1 MEEKLNKLYT
11 DPSQPGS
18 FTGQSSF
25 FKALKNKNIK
35 RRAVKDFLAKLESYT
50 LHKPKRKN
58 FLRKRVVVPFINH
71 TFQADLVDVSNIK
84 DENDGYCFILTC
96 IDVFSK
102 KAWALPLKNK
112 SGKIVLEAF
121 RKIVSDTKPLRLQVD
136 KGSEFYN
143 KEFLNYCKSNNI
155 RIYSTNSELK
165 ACVVERFNRTLK
177 EKMYRYFTHMDSK
190 KYIDVLDE
198 FLISY
203 NNTYHRSIKRTPN
216 QVNKAD
222 EAEIFLNLY
231 KYRKEDGN
239 KEPINLKFEIGN
251 KVRISKIKKTF
262 EKGYLPNFTIEIFII
277 DKILPSHPPT
287 YIIKDLLGEEIE
299 GTFYETELQ
308 KVLEDVEPVYRIE
321 KIIQKKKVK
330 NNTKYL
336 VKWLGYPDKFNS
348 WIEEKDLK

>member
-1 MEEKLNKLYT
+1 
-11 DPSQPGS
+11 
-18 FTGQSSF
+18 
-25 FKALKNKNIK
+25 
-35 RRAVKDFLAKLESYT
+35 
-50 LHKPKRKN
+50 
-58 FLRKRVVVPFINH
+58 
-71 TFQADLVDVSNIK
+71 
-84 DENDGYCFILTC
+84 
-96 IDVFSK
+96 
-102 KAWALPLKNK
+102 
-112 SGKIVLEAF
+112 
-121 RKIVSDTKPLRLQVD
+121 
-136 KGSEFYN
+136 
-143 KEFLNYCKSNNI
+143 
-155 RIYSTNSELK
+155 
-165 ACVVERFNRTLK
+165 
-177 EKMYRYFTHMDSK
+177 MDSK

-231 KYRKEDGN
+231 KYRIEDGN
-239 KEPINLKFEIGN
+239 KELINLKFEIGN
-251 KVRISKIKKTF
+251 KVRICKIKKTF